1 MFMNCDIF
9 FFFKQTSE
17 VDVRISDWSSDV
29 CSSDLFSDDPGS
41 KNSGGDLGFQPPG
54 VFVPEF
60 QSRLDQLKPN
70 EISEPFRTQFG
81 WHVAQLLD
89 RRERDVTDEQ
99 KRTRARTAIGTH
111 GRRPGGG
118 KGCLEV

>member
-1 MFMNCDIF
+1 MS
-9 FFFKQTSE
+9 KE
-17 VDVRISDWSSDV
+17 
-29 CSSDLFSDDPGS
+29 FSDDPGS

-89 RRERDVTDEQ
+89 RRERDVPHEQ
-99 KRTRARTAIGTH
+99 QRARARTPIGPRQPAEEYDLLLRRLRTRANI
-111 GRRPGGG
+111 
-118 KGCLEV
+118 E

>member
-1 MFMNCDIF
+1 MS
-9 FFFKQTSE
+9 KE
-17 VDVRISDWSSDV
+17 
-29 CSSDLFSDDPGS
+29 FSDDPGS

-60 QSRLDQLKPN
+60 QSLLDQLKPN

-99 KRTRARTAIGTH
+99 KRARARTAIGTRKSAEEYDIWLRRLRNEAYIEYRIPSDAEAAKQI
-111 GRRPGGG
+111 GRAH
-118 KGCLEV
+118 V